1 MEEPERVT
9 VSVERGVADVRLNRP
24 DKINALDP
32 AMFAGLRDAAR
43 RVAADPSVR
52 VVVLSGEGRGFCA
65 GLDLAAIL
73 GMDQGGGP
81 TGGAGGGGP
90 TGGAGGGGPTGGAAG
105 GGAVRNLA
113 DRVEG
118 SIANWAQEAAYLWTD
133 MPVPVIA
140 ALHGVALGGGAQ
152 IALAADIRI
161 MAPDAR
167 ISILEIRW
175 GLVPDMT
182 GTATLTRLVPLDV
195 AKELTWTGR
204 MVEGEEAVRLGLA
217 TRLSGDPRAEAL
229 TLAAEIAGRN
239 PDAIRAGKRLLEQSG
254 RVPLAQQL
262 TDESVEMGRLI
273 GSPNQTEAV
282 RAYFEKREPV
292 FVDPGYPQ
300 TRDRSY

>member
-1 MEEPERVT
+1 M
-9 VSVERGVADVRLNRP
+9 ADVRLNRP

-43 RVAADPSVR
+43 RIADDPSVR
-52 VVVLSGEGRGFCA
+52 AVVLSGEGRGFCA
-65 GLDLAAIL
+65 GLDLAAIM
-73 GMDQGGGP
+73 GMEGGGP
-81 TGGAGGGGP
+81 TGGAEGGGGP
-90 TGGAGGGGPTGGAAG
+90 TGGAEGGGPTGGAEG
-105 GGAVRNLA
+105 GGSVRSLA

-133 MPVPVIA
+133 LPVPVIA
-140 ALHGVALGGGAQ
+140 AVHGVALGGGAQ

-167 ISILEIRW
+167 ISILEVRW

-204 MVEGEEAVRLGLA
+204 MVEGEEAVRLGLV
-217 TRLSGDPRAEAL
+217 TRLSDDPRGDAL
-229 TLAAEIAGRN
+229 ELAAAIAGRN
-239 PDAIRAGKRLLEQSG
+239 PDAVRAGKRLLNQSG

-262 TDESVEMGRLI
+262 MDESLEMGRLI

-300 TRDRSY
+300 KRDRSY